1 MSKTTFGTNIGH
13 LRLDSYVLASIVQLG
28 TQHFCEKF
36 LTLANAPK
44 GRQYDQMT
52 QATRSV
58 VANIAEG
65 AARHFTSY
73 ETEMKLT
80 DVARASLAELAAD
93 YTNWLMRRKL
103 LPWRKDSPEAQA
115 VLAILLD
122 KADYEDTDLI
132 YASCRHILAQQEKFA
147 SWLES
152 PNDETAANALLLLIG
167 RVATMLGKQLESQ
180 VARFKAEGGFR
191 EKLHTMRTETRVR
204 NENAPPCPEC
214 GKPTRRQRRKAD
226 GSEFWGCTS
235 YPECRK
241 TQPIKNATN
250 ARSSKESSAPSD
262 AKSLIS
268 STESTASIESPNP
281 PACPECAKPMALRR
295 SARGSFWGC
304 TGFREDGCKATRP
317 ISDQQKTSIQ
327 SIQPIQSSP
336 LINSAESIE
345 STPSK
350 VSKPSNLFNPLIF

>member
-1 MSKTTFGTNIGH
+1 MSKTMFGTNIGH

-28 TQHFCEKF
+28 TQRFCEKF
-36 LTLANAPK
+36 LSLANDPK

-52 QATRSV
+52 QAARSV

-93 YTNWLMRRKL
+93 YTNWLMRHKH
-103 LPWRKDSPEAQA
+103 LPWRKDYPEAQA
-115 VLAILLD
+115 VLSTLLD

-147 SWLES
+147 RWLES
-152 PNDETAANALLLLIG
+152 PEEETAANALLLLIG
-167 RVATMLGKQLESQ
+167 RVGTMLGKQLESQ
-180 VARFKAEGGFR
+180 AARFKAEGGFR
-191 EKLHTMRTETRVR
+191 EKLHTIRSETRTR
-204 NENAPPCPEC
+204 IENAPACPEC
-214 GKPTRRQRRKAD
+214 NKPMRKQRRKAD
-226 GSEFWGCTS
+226 GSEFWGCTG

-241 TQPIKNATN
+241 TQAVSPAKPSNASTPSP
-250 ARSSKESSAPSD
+250 ASSEIP
-262 AKSLIS
+262 
-268 STESTASIESPNP
+268 T
-281 PACPECAKPMALRR
+281 CPECSKPMVQRR

-304 TGFREDGCKATRP
+304 TGFRDGCKATRQ

-327 SIQPIQSSP
+327 SMQPMQSIPRSGAP
-336 LINSAESIE
+336 LQSKLINSTESIE
-345 STPSK
+345 STPSTA
-350 VSKPSNLFNPLIF
+350 SKLFNPLNI